1 MNKKHL
7 LYSTAFIA
15 LTAMV
20 LNTTR
25 VNSEIP
31 KPPSGSS
38 GDPLTN
44 KTCAQSGCHPGAGN
58 ELTPGANDLTINIGT
73 GTPTTPLNSSF
84 SYDGG
89 TSYNIAFLPNAFTG
103 RYGFQIIAL
112 DASNKM
118 AGTFT
123 VTNAATTAIRTV
135 GSAPNQYFYMG
146 HLNASSTKNW
156 VFKWNAPASSTGDVT
171 FYYAY
176 NTADGDN
183 EVTND
188 IIYKGSVT
196 ISANPSTGI
205 NDLSSKVGH
214 LKVFPNPITND
225 FGLNFNATESM
236 DLTAELFN
244 LNGELVK
251 NLMKENISEGTF
263 TRNFNISDLAAGV
276 YMVKLTSGSASVTQ
290 KIFKQ

>member
-15 LTAMV
+15 MLAMV
-20 LNTTR
+20 FNTNN
-25 VNSEIP
+25 VNSEIS
-31 KPPSGSS
+31 KPPVGSA

-44 KTCAQSGCHPGAGN
+44 KSCAQSGCHPGAGN
-58 ELTPGANDLTINIGT
+58 EVTPGANDLTINIGT
-73 GTPTTPLNSSF
+73 STPTTPLNSSF

-89 TSYNIAFLPNAFTG
+89 TTYNIAFLPNAFTG

-123 VTNAATTAIRTV
+123 VTNPATTAIRTV
-135 GSAPNQYFYMG
+135 GSAPNQFFYMG
-146 HLNASSTKNW
+146 HLNATSTKNW

-176 NTADGDN
+176 NTADNDNTANGD
-183 EVTND
+183 V
-188 IIYKGSVT
+188 IYKGSVT
-196 ISANPSTGI
+196 ISANPSSI

-214 LKVFPNPITND
+214 LKVFPNPITSD
-225 FGLNFNATESM
+225 FGLTFNATESM
-236 DLTAELFN
+236 DLTAELYT

-251 NLMKENISEGTF
+251 NLMNENVSEGTF

-276 YMVKLTSGSASVTQ
+276 YMVKLTSGTASVTQ

>member
-7 LYSTAFIA
+7 LYGTAFIA
-15 LTAMV
+15 LVAML

-25 VNSEIP
+25 VNSEIT
-31 KPPSGSS
+31 KPPSGSA

-58 ELTPGANDLTINIGT
+58 ELTPTANDLTINIGT

-84 SYDGG
+84 KYDEG

-123 VTNAATTAIRTV
+123 VTNAAKTAIRTV
-135 GSAPNQYFYMG
+135 GTAPNQYQYMG
-146 HLNASSTKNW
+146 HLDANNFKQW
-156 VFKWNAPASSTGDVT
+156 VFKWNAPAASTGNVT
-171 FYYAY
+171 FYYSY
-176 NTADGDN
+176 NTADNDGTPN
-183 EVTND
+183 GD

-196 ISANPSTGI
+196 IGANPSTGI
-205 NDLSSKVGH
+205 NDLSSKVAD
-214 LKVFPNPITND
+214 LKVFPNPITSD
-225 FGLNFNATESM
+225 FGLTFNVVEAM
-236 DLTAELFN
+236 DLTVELYN

-251 NLMKENISEGTF
+251 NLMDEKVTEGTF

-276 YMVKLTSGSASVTQ
+276 YMVKLASGPASVTQ